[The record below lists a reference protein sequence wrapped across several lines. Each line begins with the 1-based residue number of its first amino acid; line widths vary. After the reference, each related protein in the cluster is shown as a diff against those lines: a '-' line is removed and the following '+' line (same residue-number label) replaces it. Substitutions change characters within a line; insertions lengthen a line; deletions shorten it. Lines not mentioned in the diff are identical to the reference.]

1 VLNLGIETLDYVSGL
16 KRHFNQSVNTVQG
29 VFHLYPD
36 SWGYNETWGSTWILE
51 HDAVGAQLSKPVV
64 LEEYG
69 GPPSPDNHTAV
80 EEPWQATVLD
90 DTRVAMDQFWQFGT
104 TNLSTG
110 LSDYDPYTIWYNA
123 TEYTPLARD
132 HAAAML
138 DKSV

>member
-1 VLNLGIETLDYVSGL
+1 
-16 KRHFNQSVNTVQG
+16 
-29 VFHLYPD
+29 
-36 SWGYNETWGSTWILE
+36 
-51 HDAVGAQLSKPVV
+51 V

-69 GPPSPDNHTAV
+69 GPPSPNNHTAV

-90 DTRVAMDQFWQFGT
+90 DTRLAMDQFWQFGT

-123 TEYTPLARD
+123 TEYIPLARN

-138 DKSV
+138 DKAV